1 MDNKNEKNQT
11 IQKGILNRRGYD
23 LWWQTFT
30 GTGMKTGKEKTFF
43 IACYVLN
50 AQKGG
55 DVPVFDEKN
64 PSYVMIKAGV
74 FGEGAKQLHRF
85 YGINELESAAE
96 ELRVVVGDF
105 FLSET
110 VLKGSVNIA
119 EEQAEI
125 HPEYA
130 SDAGS
135 MSWLLQVTREVPYDA
150 GYISAAPV
158 SALNAVSSFHQ
169 ADGIRTQY
177 SGTVHLDGERYLVRP
192 ETSFGYSGKTWGS
205 EFLSPWIQLTAS
217 AVWSRQTGE
226 SLSDTAFDVTGCMKV
241 KGLPASDNM
250 LGLMRYEG
258 KEYEFN
264 FSKLMTY
271 PQAKYR
277 CQEKENNIVW
287 HIRMANTEGA
297 LEIKAVCPK
306 AEMVK
311 QRFCKPD
318 GTWTE
323 NVWSGGTGRAEL
335 TLYRRVFG
343 KLRPVDTM
351 VAEKVSC
358 MWAES

>member
-1 MDNKNEKNQT
+1 MDNKLQD
-11 IQKGILNRRGYD
+11 IFNRKSYE

-30 GTGMKTGKEKTFF
+30 GTGMKTGEEKTFF
-43 IACYVLN
+43 IGCYVLN
-50 AQKGG
+50 AQRGG
-55 DVPVFDEKN
+55 EVPIFDGKN
-64 PSYVMIKAGV
+64 PAYVMIKAGV
-74 FGEGAKQLHRF
+74 FGENGKQLHRF
-85 YGINELESAAE
+85 YGTREFESAQE

-110 VLKGSVNIA
+110 VLKGSVNVT
-119 EEQAEI
+119 EEQTTA
-125 HPEYA
+125 HPEYM

-135 MSWLLQVTREVPYDA
+135 MSWLLQVSREVLYVP
-150 GYISAAPV
+150 GYINAAPGSSLHAI
-158 SALNAVSSFHQ
+158 SASHQ

-205 EFLSPWIQLTAS
+205 DFLCPWIQLATS

-226 SLSDTAFDVTGCMKV
+226 MLSDAAIDVTGCVKV
-241 KGLPASDNM
+241 MGLPVSDNM
-250 LGLMRYEG
+250 LGLIRYEG

-264 FSKLMTY
+264 FSKLMSY

-297 LEIKAVCPK
+297 VEVKAVCPK
-306 AEMVK
+306 SEMVK
-311 QRFCKPD
+311 QRFCRPD
-318 GTWTE
+318 GTRVM
-323 NVWSGGTGRAEL
+323 NFWSGGTGRAEI

-343 KLRPVDTM
+343 KLRPVDVM

-358 MWAES
+358 MWVE

>member
-1 MDNKNEKNQT
+1 MDNRNEKNRT
-11 IQKGILNRRGYD
+11 IQKGILNYKGYD

-30 GTGMKTGKEKTFF
+30 GTGLKTGEEKTFF

-50 AQKGG
+50 AQRGG

-64 PSYVMIKAGV
+64 PSYVMVKAGV
-74 FGEGAKQLHRF
+74 FGQGAKQLHRF

-96 ELRVVVGDF
+96 ELRIVVGDF

-110 VLKGSVNIA
+110 VLKGSINVTK
-119 EEQAEI
+119 EQSEA
-125 HPEYA
+125 HPEYM
-130 SDAGS
+130 SDEGS

-150 GYISAAPV
+150 GYISAGAV
-158 SALNAVSSFHQ
+158 SAVNALSSFHQ

-192 ETSFGYSGKTWGS
+192 ETSCGYSGKTWGT
-205 EFLSPWIQLTAS
+205 EFLNPWLQLTAS
-217 AVWSRQTGE
+217 ALWSRQTGE
-226 SLSDTAFDVTGCMKV
+226 RLSDTAFDVVGCMKV
-241 KGLPASDNM
+241 LGIPTSENL

-264 FSKLMTY
+264 FSKLLSY

-277 CQEKENNIVW
+277 CQEKDNNIVW

-306 AEMVK
+306 SEMIK
-311 QRFCKPD
+311 QRFCTPD
-318 GTWTE
+318 GSRSE
-323 NVWSGGTGRAEL
+323 VLWSGGTGRAQIS
-335 TLYRRVFG
+335 LYRRVFG

-351 VAEKVSC
+351 VAEKVTC
-358 MWAES
+358 FWAES